1 MVYQLIKSDPMRF
14 TLGWM
19 TAITLA
25 VSPILAAKAPGML
38 PLACWTVTWLAA
50 MAWGGNR
57 ASRFQAALPIAGRQL
72 FLARMALL
80 LAALWLPAFA
90 CIASARLLSGAVG
103 VNIASR
109 LLELA
114 AASTLTL
121 ICLQALRPELVKI
134 SAWISLVPIWVIFA
148 FTWQPQ
154 PSDRIAIAGQV
165 TASCLLLSAVAF
177 VWVWRLLVPKSYRLA
192 PDGSRQDAPAE
203 PRSLARPRSETRLRS
218 SWAWMP
224 VVRSVFFWQTSFVW
238 LMLFSGAGSPGGGPT
253 ACFFLAM
260 GWLGMRP
267 RVAWLRALPVTRR
280 AELAMLAVPALAILT
295 AGFLFRGMKWVPEPH
310 ARILS
315 LAVTLGWALATLLVL
330 ALYDWRPLSRVPFK
344 LRGLFAVILVGVT
357 PYLWMWKHPST
368 AALTTF
374 AQYLF
379 PASVPLS
386 ALVCAVPLL
395 IMTWLL
401 DRVAA
406 NPEYTSVPR
415 MPEKQW
421 FS

>member
-1 MVYQLIKSDPMRF
+1 MVYELIKRDPMRL
-14 TLGWM
+14 TLGWT

-90 CIASARLLSGAVG
+90 CIASARLFSGAVG

-134 SAWISLVPIWVIFA
+134 SVWISFVPIWVIFA
-148 FTWQPQ
+148 FTQRPQ
-154 PSDRIAIAGQV
+154 PSDRIAIARQV
-165 TASCLLLSAVAF
+165 TAICLLASAGAF

-203 PRSLARPRSETRLRS
+203 PRSLARPLSEARPRS

-224 VVRSVFFWQTSFVW
+224 VVRSAFCWQTSFVW
-238 LMLFSGAGSPGGGPT
+238 FMLFFGATSQLGGPT
-253 ACFFLAM
+253 ASIFLAM
-260 GWLGMRP
+260 GWLGIRP

-280 AELAMLAVPALAILT
+280 AELVSITVPALVLLA
-295 AGFLFRGMKWVPEPH
+295 AGFLTRGMKWLHEPH
-310 ARILS
+310 ALILM
-315 LAVTLGWALATLLVL
+315 LAITLGWALATLLVL
-330 ALYDWRPLSRVPFK
+330 ALYDWRPLSRVSFEWR
-344 LRGLFAVILVGVT
+344 LLFAVILTGVT
-357 PYLWMWKHPST
+357 PYLWMWRSPKPAVLT
-368 AALTTF
+368 AF
-374 AQYLF
+374 AQRLL
-379 PASVPLS
+379 PASLPLS
-386 ALVCAVPLL
+386 VLVCCVPLL
-395 IMTWLL
+395 ILIWLL

-406 NPEYTSVPR
+406 NPEYTSVPK
-415 MPEKQW
+415 MPQKEWLQ
-421 FS
+421 